1 MADDFYGYDEEV
13 DEPKGRDNLFL
24 WTVFILLLVGVAF
37 ACWLGS
43 FYIFAHP
50 ENPRAYAI
58 LKKVHKIDVLRRFEV
73 TAAPPGEFLNAQRL
87 FERYSKF
94 TPLELANENGSLIR
108 NYMNNYRE
116 TKKLVPYVTGR
127 YLILDR
133 SDLNPATTMFPSG
146 VVALAQAAE
155 FPQVLIEYI
164 YPASPK
170 MLPAMHA
177 SLQTG
182 LPIKLERTNDL
193 AAVIHIEKTSA
204 GRLQLTVVPLDY
216 GNRAGVTAFSLEP
229 PPDLNMVPGL
239 PVVKAPAMED
249 ALKKYAD
256 YRLKHPAVTA
266 EGEPIPLAASGAQEI
281 VRVDATEPGR
291 QLPETGPMPT
301 IPIATPVPGP
311 GRAPGTYAAATTP
324 AMASTPRYAN
334 VATPTP
340 PQQVTRLY
348 TPPPVPV
355 ATPMLATGP
364 GNPTVRATPFP
375 YPGSSPAPLARST
388 PLPSTSPEGVPLKKF
403 YDGLTT
409 KPDPNMPNAG
419 ATWKTYAPGLAPPA
433 RAVSLDEVGP
443 IADRGDVGERLYLRG
458 EFRVTAS
465 GSNRAVLRDATKP
478 DDQSPRVVVE
488 YPAGSVPPQERDRFV
503 RDNSR
508 PYLINDVRRG
518 ADGVVTIYVKEIIA
532 Q

>member
-1 MADDFYGYDEEV
+1 MADDFYGYDEEA

-43 FYIFAHP
+43 FYVFAHP

-127 YLILDR
+127 YLIMDC
-133 SDLNPATTMFPSG
+133 SDLNAKTTMFPSG

-155 FPQVLIEYI
+155 FPQVLIEYV

-204 GRLQLTVVPLDY
+204 GRLQFTIVPLDY

-229 PPDLNMVPGL
+229 PADLNMVPGL
-239 PVVKAPAMED
+239 PVVKAAAVED
-249 ALKKYAD
+249 GLKKYAE

-266 EGEPIPLAASGAQEI
+266 EGEPIPATAAGGQEI
-281 VRVDATEPGR
+281 VRVDITEPGR
-291 QLPETGPMPT
+291 PLPETGAMPA
-301 IPIATPVPGP
+301 PNVATPVPIP
-311 GRAPGTYAAATTP
+311 GRATPYLAAARTP
-324 AMASTPRYAN
+324 ATAATPRSAALAN
-334 VATPTP
+334 PTP
-340 PQQVTRLY
+340 PQQVAKLY

-355 ATPMLATGP
+355 ATPLPADGT
-364 GNPTVRATPFP
+364 GNPTARFTPI
-375 YPGSSPAPLARST
+375 PGAIVRST
-388 PLPSTSPEGVPLKKF
+388 PLPSTSPDGVPLKKF
-403 YDGLTT
+403 FDVTSKG
-409 KPDPNMPNAG
+409 DPNMPNAG

-465 GSNRAVLRDATKP
+465 GPNRAVLRDATKP

-488 YPAGSVPPQERDRFV
+488 YPAGAVPPQERDRFV

-518 ADGVVTIYVKEIIA
+518 ADGVVTIYVKEIIS